1 MRERLYSTAKDVGE
15 PGFDA
20 DSGWGIV
27 RMQPGAAEDTL
38 AKSGSLHGLVSPD
51 PTASANER
59 GCRRMKKFC
68 SSLFL
73 YDKFGVAVFI
83 ASGIALPQGVRHC
96 GASYI
101 DP

>member
-59 GCRRMKKFC
+59 DCRRMKKFC
-68 SSLFL
+68 GS
-73 YDKFGVAVFI
+73 FI
-83 ASGIALPQGVRHC
+83 AWERLC
-96 GASYI
+96 GKNLSDA
-101 DP
+101 